1 MLSSRWECLLKY
13 SKLRSGS
20 RKLEQHTGTKG
31 AAVETG
37 RSLAELLPGPGSSGE
52 AFVSVSELGAEEK
65 GSVSSKL
72 VRPRS
77 NGNHLFLENHSL
89 GN

>member
-1 MLSSRWECLLKY
+1 M
-13 SKLRSGS
+13 
-20 RKLEQHTGTKG
+20 TKG

-37 RSLAELLPGPGSSGE
+37 RSLPPLPGPGSSGE
-52 AFVSVSELGAEEK
+52 AFVSVSELGAEGK

-77 NGNHLFLENHSL
+77 NGDHLFLENHSL
-89 GN
+89 G

>member
-1 MLSSRWECLLKY
+1 M
-13 SKLRSGS
+13 
-20 RKLEQHTGTKG
+20 EQRTGTKG
-31 AAVETG
+31 AAVETE
-37 RSLAELLPGPGSSGE
+37 RSLPKLPGPGSSGE

-89 GN
+89 G